1 MDSLTMPEHD
11 VSHGEIYR
19 ALGILEGKIDA
30 MNQALLQKHTDI
42 GNAFSRIDNLSR
54 TVWIGVGIAIA
65 CSVVIPL
72 LVTAASPRLHFN
84 QHVEAQDEHRP

>member
-1 MDSLTMPEHD
+1 MDSLPMPEHD

-30 MNQALLQKHTDI
+30 MNQALLQKHTEVSK
-42 GNAFSRIDNLSR
+42 AFSRIDELSR

-65 CSVVIPL
+65 CSVAIPL
-72 LVTAASPRLHFN
+72 LVNAAAPRLEFGPAR
-84 QHVEAQDEHRP
+84 VERSQ